1 MTALPSIQL
10 APHPQEQEGHA
21 MQQLQLIIDQDS
33 QLLSDLVSTVR
44 SPTLSRSAK
53 LAEIGRILAHFDLP
67 IEAPRIAGQLWSATE
82 LGKELGVSAQ
92 AIGRLANQHQLK
104 RPAFGEYRLDQA
116 VSSRKQVECF
126 LYNRAGR
133 DEITRLTRTNYHGNN
148 NRPRQKPDPGPA
160 HHNENA

>member
-1 MTALPSIQL
+1 
-10 APHPQEQEGHA
+10 
-21 MQQLQLIIDQDS
+21 MQQLQLTIDQDS
-33 QLLSDLVSTVR
+33 QLLNELVSAVR

-67 IEAPRIAGQLWSATE
+67 IEAPRVAGQLWSATD

-92 AIGRLANQHQLK
+92 AIGRLANLHNLK

-116 VSSRKQVECF
+116 SSSRKQVECF

-133 DEITRLTRTNYHGNN
+133 DEITRIMRTNHHGHSS
-148 NRPRQKPDPGPA
+148 RSSSKPHPGPA

>member
-1 MTALPSIQL
+1 
-10 APHPQEQEGHA
+10 
-21 MQQLQLIIDQDS
+21 MQQLQLIDQSS
-33 QLLSDLVSTVR
+33 QLLDDLVNTVL

-67 IEAPRIAGQLWSATE
+67 IEAPRVTGQLWSATD

-116 VSSRKQVECF
+116 ANSRKQVQTF
-126 LYNRAGR
+126 YYNQLGR
-133 DEITRLTRTNYHGNN
+133 HRLESLLNART
-148 NRPRQKPDPGPA
+148 KPCSNLSTPA
-160 HHNENA
+160 PSG

>member
-1 MTALPSIQL
+1 
-10 APHPQEQEGHA
+10 

-53 LAEIGRILAHFDLP
+53 LAEIRRILAYFDLP

-92 AIGRLANQHQLK
+92 AIGRLTNRHQLK

-133 DEITRLTRTNYHGNN
+133 DEITRLTRTNHHGNN
-148 NRPRQKPDPGPA
+148 DRPHQKPDPGPA

>member
-1 MTALPSIQL
+1 
-10 APHPQEQEGHA
+10 
-21 MQQLQLIIDQDS
+21 MQQLQLTIDQDS
-33 QLLSDLVSTVR
+33 QLLNDLVSTVR

-67 IEAPRIAGQLWSATE
+67 IEAPRVTGQLWSATE

-133 DEITRLTRTNYHGNN
+133 DEITRLTRTNEHE
-148 NRPRQKPDPGPA
+148 KPASRKRSGDRAAYGVQATIETMQGAGESRDPVPA
-160 HHNENA
+160 PP

>member
-1 MTALPSIQL
+1 
-10 APHPQEQEGHA
+10 

-53 LAEIGRILAHFDLP
+53 LAEIGRILAHFNLP

>member
-1 MTALPSIQL
+1 
-10 APHPQEQEGHA
+10 
-21 MQQLQLIIDQDS
+21 MQQLQLIDQDN
-33 QLLSDLVSTVR
+33 QLLNDLVSTVR

-92 AIGRLANQHQLK
+92 AIGRLANQHKLK

-133 DEITRLTRTNYHGNN
+133 DEITRLTRTNHHGNN
-148 NRPRQKPDPGPA
+148 YRSRQKPDPGPA
-160 HHNENA
+160 PHNEIA